1 MSFNIVNQSVFDSS
15 ADAFVNTINCVSA
28 MGAGIALEFKKRY
41 PNMFE
46 DYQIQC
52 KKKLIR
58 PGDCYVY
65 FDTEH
70 HVYLLGLAVKNDWRH
85 WSTLDWIECSLKSLK
100 LVILENDIKS
110 VNMPLPGGMNG
121 RRGPYGKVMGMTPP
135 PANREDIKFIVR
147 RDLEKFSD
155 KFNVEI
161 RLCIPENAPKK
172 TELDLTQ
179 FLERT

>member
-1 MSFNIVNQSVFDSS
+1 MSFSIVNQSVFDTQS
-15 ADAFVNTINCVSA
+15 DAFVNTVNCVGA

-41 PNMFE
+41 PKMFE

-52 KKKLIR
+52 KEKLIR

-65 FDTEH
+65 FDAEH
-70 HVYLLGLAVKNDWRH
+70 HVYLLGLAVKNDWHH
-85 WSTLDWIECSLKSLK
+85 WSTLDWIEGSLKSLK

-121 RRGPYGKVMGMTPP
+121 RRGPYGKVEGMIPP
-135 PANREDIKFIVR
+135 PSNHEDIKSIVR

-155 KFNVEI
+155 KFNVDI
-161 RLCIPENAPKK
+161 KLCIPDKIHKK
-172 TELDLTQ
+172 KELDLTQ
-179 FLERT
+179 FLEIT